1 MANVQLKNLTQV
13 FDKGNALSLHIIYSS
28 FFCLELSILLCPLS
42 ILSYFLHMENTKNQ
56 IRVRFAP
63 SPTGHLHIGGVRTAL
78 FNYLYARQMGGT
90 YCLRIEDTDKERS
103 TDANMQEILS
113 ALEWLGLSPDETPVI
128 QSEHSQEHLEAA
140 DQLLREG
147 KAYRCFCTKEGL
159 EADKIKAESEKR
171 AYRYSGR
178 CRELSENEIQ
188 AKLDAGLPYTVRF
201 RIPEGI
207 TRFKDMVYKDIAVNN
222 EEIDDFIILR
232 SDGSPIYQ
240 LSVVVDDANMKITH
254 VIRGEDHLSNTPK
267 QILLYLA
274 LGKKVPKF
282 GHLPLIL
289 AQDGKRLSKRHGA
302 SSVDEFKEMGFLPE
316 GLLNGLALLGWGD
329 NMPKPI
335 FSLDELIKRFDFARV
350 NKKGAIFDPDKLAWI
365 NGQHLSRS
373 EAKNM
378 WPFVKPLWQNAGWIN
393 HDFPDKKGIL
403 YTDLLKSRL
412 RLLNEFITYG
422 EYLFKD
428 PISYDKDAVIKHLQS
443 SDIQTNMQ
451 SLSSNFTGCEDF
463 NSVTA
468 EVALRELSESLDIK
482 AAALIHPLRIAVT
495 GFGVSPDIFKIC
507 EILGLE
513 TVIRRL
519 NLLKIFLV

>member
-1 MANVQLKNLTQV
+1 MFLVRY
-13 FDKGNALSLHIIYSS
+13 SL
-28 FFCLELSILLCPLS
+28 FKVLSIGSCLL
-42 ILSYFLHMENTKNQ
+42 ILYISDMNNDTQK

-78 FNYLYARQMGGT
+78 FNYLYAHQLGGT

-103 TDANMQEILS
+103 TDANMQEIIS
-113 ALEWLGLSPDETPVI
+113 SLEWLGLSPDEKPVI
-128 QSEHSQEHLEAA
+128 QSEHSQEHLDAA
-140 DQLLREG
+140 DQLLHEG
-147 KAYRCFCTKEGL
+147 KAYRCFCTKEEL
-159 EADKIKAESEKR
+159 DVEKAKAEGEKR

-178 CRELSENEIQ
+178 CRDLSKEGIQ

-201 RIPEGI
+201 RVPEGI
-207 TRFKDMVYKDIAVNN
+207 TRFRDMVYKDIAVNN

-232 SDGSPIYQ
+232 SDGTPIYQ
-240 LSVVVDDANMKITH
+240 LSVVIDDANMKITH

-289 AQDGKRLSKRHGA
+289 AQNGKRLSKRHGA

-335 FSLDELIKRFDFARV
+335 FSLEELIKRFDLSRV
-350 NKKGAIFDPDKLAWI
+350 NKKGAIFDLDKLGWI
-365 NGQHLSRS
+365 NGQHFSRS
-373 EAKNM
+373 EAKDI
-378 WPFVKPLWQNAGWIN
+378 WPFIKPLWQHAGWIN
-393 HDFPDKKGIL
+393 SDFPDDKGIL

-443 SDIQTNMQ
+443 PDIQTNIQ
-451 SLSSNFTGCEDF
+451 SLESSFKSCKDF

-468 EVALRELSESLDIK
+468 EAALRELSESLDIK
-482 AAALIHPLRIAVT
+482 AAALIHPLRIAIT
-495 GFGVSPDIFKIC
+495 GFAVSPGVFDVC
-507 EILGLE
+507 AILGKE
-513 TVIRRL
+513 TVIKRL
-519 NLLKIFLV
+519 NNLLSRLN

>member
-1 MANVQLKNLTQV
+1 M
-13 FDKGNALSLHIIYSS
+13 
-28 FFCLELSILLCPLS
+28 
-42 ILSYFLHMENTKNQ
+42 NQ
-56 IRVRFAP
+56 HAQKIRVRFAP

-103 TDANMQEILS
+103 TNANMQEILS

-188 AKLDAGLPYTVRF
+188 AKLDTGLPYTVRF

-240 LSVVVDDANMKITH
+240 LSVVVDDANMNITH

-373 EAKNM
+373 EAKDM
-378 WPFVKPLWQNAGWIN
+378 WPFVKPLWQNAGWI
-393 HDFPDKKGIL
+393 DPGFSDEDGIR
-403 YTDLLKSRL
+403 YTDLLKSRI
-412 RLLNEFITYG
+412 RLLNEFVLYG
-422 EYLFKD
+422 KYLFKD
-428 PISYDKDAVIKHLQS
+428 PLTFDMKAIDKHLQS
-443 SDIQTNMQ
+443 PDIKKYISILSTSFQ
-451 SLSSNFTGCEDF
+451 SLKSSSAEEME
-463 NSVTA
+463 A
-468 EVALRELSESLDIK
+468 KLREVADMHEIK
-482 AAALIHPLRIAVT
+482 ASMLIHPLRIAVT